1 MKRVGS
7 LISAVMM
14 LCLWSGPGFG
24 EAYTIGPGDVLEL
37 RVLEWQPLENRV
49 LEWESMRA
57 EMAVDTDGM
66 VSVPFLGQLEAQ
78 LLSPAQLSALIGKG
92 LQQRFAVSASL
103 DASVQVLKYRPVY
116 ISGAVRSPGEYP
128 FRPGLT
134 ATQLV
139 AQAARASGEI
149 TTRDILNRDG
159 NISLLSLES
168 KRLMIRRAML
178 LAAIEE
184 RDTVS
189 LPTDSSGDVW
199 NQAVVDGEN
208 EVLRLRK
215 QRRARELVALDD
227 QIQLL
232 ESEINS
238 LNERAEAVDR
248 ILLSAQRDYD
258 NIQSLAEGGLALG
271 ARVVETERNL
281 MMTGSQLL
289 EISTAVLQ
297 ARQGISLAEAEKV
310 ALRDREWIEDTREL
324 QRVEGEL
331 ERVLTT
337 LNTQQRILLVEGGLS
352 LLDGAMD
359 SGVAATQ
366 EVTILR
372 QHRDGTT
379 QLSGS
384 ETILAPGDVVHVEMP
399 SAQAAQAARVTPA
412 AQPSDDGGTLSQ

>member
-310 ALRDREWIEDTREL
+310 ALRDREWIEDTREM

-359 SGVAATQ
+359 SGVAATP

-379 QLSGS
+379 QLSGL